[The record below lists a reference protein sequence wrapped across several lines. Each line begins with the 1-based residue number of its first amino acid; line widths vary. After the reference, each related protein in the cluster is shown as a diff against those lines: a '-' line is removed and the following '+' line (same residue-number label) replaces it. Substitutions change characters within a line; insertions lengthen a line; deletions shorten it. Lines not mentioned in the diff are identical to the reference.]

1 MSSHWVNEFTKQLEN
16 AWDRQAFREVI
27 DTDLALDA
35 VAGWVLAVNLA
46 AAETNDEMLDVVS
59 AHLAMTAGPDGNQPT
74 ANLLHSAVL
83 NLAVTFLKPA
93 LDALTGTEQD
103 VRLVAKQMAAV
114 VSADAAAAATD
125 GATDE

>member
-1 MSSHWVNEFTKQLEN
+1 MSSHWVNEFTKQLQN

-46 AAETNDEMLDVVS
+46 AADSNDEMLDVVS
-59 AHLAMTAGPDGNQPT
+59 AHLAMTAGPDGDKTT
-74 ANLLHSAVL
+74 ANLLHSAIL

-93 LDALTGTEQD
+93 LDVLNNGEHD
-103 VRLVAKQMAAV
+103 VRAVAKQMAAII
-114 VSADAAAAATD
+114 SADAH
-125 GATDE
+125 EVP